1 MRWVLLGRFGD
12 AARQCAAFVMD
23 RADVV
28 AAVLEP
34 AARSR
39 AGWDEA
45 GFRAAVRAWAHQQF
59 REVRPV
65 LGLQYVLARG
75 GYETE
80 WLLYCPVC
88 GVGPFHLAA
97 RAGEA
102 GLAPRTW
109 DDRRLLCHLAE
120 AFAHRHDLPDP
131 HGPRAAGTTAGD
143 AAAGQEPG
151 LRGPATTVVGP

>member
-1 MRWVLLGRFGD
+1 
-12 AARQCAAFVMD
+12 MD
-23 RADVV
+23 RADVI

-34 AARSR
+34 TARSR

-45 GFRAAVRAWAHQQF
+45 GFRAAVRQWAQRQF
-59 REVRPV
+59 PQVRP
-65 LGLQYVLARG
+65 LIGLQYSLIRG

-88 GVGPFHLAA
+88 GGGPFHLPA

-102 GLAPRTW
+102 GLAPRDW
-109 DDRRLLCHLAE
+109 DDRRLIHHLAE

-131 HGPRAAGTTAGD
+131 DGRRAG
-143 AAAGQEPG
+143 
-151 LRGPATTVVGP
+151 ATTGGDGSRMARTRPAGSGGDGRWA